1 MKVII
6 IADMEGMAGI
16 VSKVNQC
23 VPGSIG
29 YRDACILMTKEVNA
43 AVEGALEAG
52 ATEIIVRDSHSS
64 GLNILPDLL
73 NKKAKVILQSA
84 KLLVDDTFDA
94 ALLVGHHAKA
104 GSNGVLP
111 HTYSRSIAKVYLNNI
126 EVGEIGLEAA
136 LCGHYN
142 IPVAFVSGCSVT
154 CEEAKNLLGDIETVI
169 TKVPITGTG
178 AISRSVE
185 EVRKEIKDK
194 TKKALKNVKNYK
206 PFRLQ
211 YPVTLKTR
219 YYKNYSAK
227 KAAKSSKSIKFI
239 GNRTTVARADNIVKA
254 LNLFRSPKTSLFPP
268 LLKLIYS
275 LIRKKSEDLGIY

>member
-6 IADMEGMAGI
+6 IADMEGIAGI

-29 YRDACILMTKEVNA
+29 YKDACILMTKEVNA
-43 AVEGALEAG
+43 AIEGALKAG
-52 ATEIIVRDSHSS
+52 ATEIIIRDSHNI

-73 NKKAKVILQSA
+73 NKKSKVILQSA
-84 KLLVDDTFDA
+84 KLVVDGTFDA
-94 ALLVGHHAKA
+94 AILLGHHARS
-104 GSNGVLP
+104 GSKGVLP
-111 HTYSRSIAKVYLNNI
+111 HTYSRSIAKVYLNGI
-126 EVGEIGLEAA
+126 EVGEIGLEAS

-142 IPVAFVSGCSVT
+142 IPVVLVSGCSVT

-178 AISRSVE
+178 AINRPVD

-194 TKKALKNVKNYK
+194 TKKALKNIKNYK

-211 YPVTLKTR
+211 YPVTLKTK
-219 YYKNYSAK
+219 YYKNYSARR
-227 KAAKSSKSIKFI
+227 AAKSSKLIKFI
-239 GNRTTVARADNIVKA
+239 GNRTTITKAGNIVEA
-254 LNLFRSPKTSLFPP
+254 LNLFRSPKTSLLPP